1 MKNKFCKKQL
11 IYNRLDTVA
20 GIDYVESYEKK
31 WNTDFFKSLHLT
43 IKKFWNNLVENEY
56 SGAEQHIKRFN
67 NLIKSVK
74 TGYQTDQPIP
84 LSQGE
89 WGYSLFDGYHRF
101 SICYYHQIE
110 PTYEI
115 TNSEHSL
122 TDGLFTIGVD
132 YFRSHGKYIT
142 FPENYLDY
150 MVQRYLLEHQVEFS
164 CVLLFP
170 NDEPLPPEINNK
182 IKNDFL
188 FELKLEYP
196 NNLKNNLILMAYADE
211 PWCTAEG
218 GAGKANPCFSHSNN
232 PMKIVFLKKKSH
244 EYMND
249 LKTEIRKHYNTGN
262 DSCHSPDT
270 QEECNWFAT
279 LFNNNTREFMQTCP
293 TLVNKTEKQFQ
304 LEFLRLKDFCTR
316 HNVNMNRICV
326 TSSAVLSAYCIRD
339 CNDIDILI
347 DKDLEDVFRHSSF
360 DRHNKYA
367 EQGHYI
373 TSSDDIIYNPDNHFY
388 YFGVKFCTL
397 EIIYK
402 YKQYRIENKLF
413 GRQSIEKD
421 KKDIQLIENS
431 HKFKNEQSKS

>member
-1 MKNKFCKKQL
+1 MNKFCKKQL
-11 IYNRLDTVA
+11 IYNRIDTVA

-43 IKKFWNNLVENEY
+43 IKICWNNLVE
-56 SGAEQHIKRFN
+56 GPHKGVDAHIERFN
-67 NLIKSVK
+67 NLIESLK
-74 TGYQTDQPIP
+74 TGYQTDKPIP
-84 LSQGE
+84 VTE
-89 WGYSLFDGYHRF
+89 EVWGQSLFNGYHRF
-101 SICYYHQIE
+101 SICQYHKIE

-115 TNSEHSL
+115 VDERGMKINSSW
-122 TDGLFTIGVD
+122 FKNNKV
-132 YFRSHGKYIT
+132 YIT

-150 MVQRYLLEHQVEFS
+150 MVQRFLLKHQVEFS
-164 CVLLFP
+164 CILLFP
-170 NDEPLPPEINNK
+170 NDEPLSTEINNK

-188 FELKLEYP
+188 FELELEYP
-196 NNLKNNLILMAYADE
+196 NNFKNNLILMAYADE
-211 PWCTAEG
+211 PWCTSG
-218 GAGKANPCFSHSNN
+218 GGGGKANPCFSHSNKL
-232 PMKIVFLKKKSH
+232 MKIVFLKKQSYQ
-244 EYMND
+244 YMKQ

-270 QEECNWFAT
+270 QEECNWLAT
-279 LFNNNTREFMQTCP
+279 LYNNNTRKFMQTCP

-304 LEFLRLKDFCTR
+304 LEFLRLKDFCR
-316 HNVNMNRICV
+316 RYSVDLNRICV

-367 EQGHYI
+367 EQGHYSK
-373 TSSDDIIYNPDNHFY
+373 SSDDIIYNPDNHFY

-402 YKQYRIENKLF
+402 YKQYRVKNKLF
-413 GRQSIEKD
+413 GEQSIKKD
-421 KKDIQLIENS
+421 KQDLQLIE
-431 HKFKNEQSKS
+431 KFSQ